1 LFLQHY
7 VLRPLRLLVCS
18 RCRSSLQRSFFMES
32 CDPGTE
38 ILEPML
44 ALVHERRVASTNVLL
59 HPYLRD
65 VRSTSFPASYA
76 KTTCLTSLAS
86 WITSV
91 FASVT
96 PAVTRDGN
104 MPRYPT
110 IPKSGPSCAP
120 TKFYVDISL
129 FSIIFGCQNNQFQL
143 LCTPLQT
150 FIGSYYVV
158 VLK

>member
-1 LFLQHY
+1 MEDAKILFFVFKAFFLIPNLFLQHY
-7 VLRPLRLLVCS
+7 VLRPLRLLVRS

-32 CDPGTE
+32 CGPGTE

-44 ALVHERRVASTNVLL
+44 AVVHEILREEWLPLA
-59 HPYLRD
+59 YLRD
-65 VRSTSFPASYA
+65 VRSTSIPASYA
-76 KTTCLTSLAS
+76 NTTCLTSLAS

-110 IPKSGPSCAP
+110 I
-120 TKFYVDISL
+120 D
-129 FSIIFGCQNNQFQL
+129 L
-143 LCTPLQT
+143 L
-150 FIGSYYVV
+150 S
-158 VLK
+158 